1 MKTKSLKAGDYAGT
15 GAVVLG
21 AIAGA
26 ILSRAGI
33 TAVHDP
39 ASTNALL
46 KGNLPAKRIAIA
58 GGGFVG
64 ASLIDGKDF
73 MSSGLKGVG
82 YGMAIM
88 QAVDLATDLTST
100 KVANTGTKANRI
112 MRGALG
118 LGCPSDTPVWG
129 GMGRTRAR
137 RKGMRMPATAEFY
150 NNVVNAESIFD
161 RNIQETAIAS

>member
-15 GAVVLG
+15 GAIVLG

-33 TAVHDP
+33 TALHDP

-46 KGNLPAKRIAIA
+46 KGNLPAKRIALA

-64 ASLIDGKDF
+64 ASIIDGKDF
-73 MSSGLKGVG
+73 LSSGVKGLG

-88 QAVDLATDLTST
+88 QVVDLTAELTAP
-100 KVANTGTKANRI
+100 KVTETGTKANRI

-118 LGCPSDTPVWG
+118 LGCAADSNTQW

-137 RKGMRMPATAEFY
+137 RKGMKMPANKENY
-150 NNVVNAESIFD
+150 ERVVNNQSIFD
-161 RNIQETAIAS
+161 TKIQENAFAS